1 VRLQNFCAP
10 DATGLAASRRLPWSR
25 TSLVTVVL
33 SLVLVLPAAESTGSI
48 EDSALMSRLQH
59 HYRTTDSFT
68 AEFVETLTS
77 PGGTPRQR
85 TGKVSYRKPGMIRW
99 EFDPPQPET
108 IVADGTTLYDYDPG
122 LNQVVEMPERNAF
135 RDRAAAAFILGAGD
149 LERDYD
155 GRTATDSG
163 KNGAVHLILTPKG
176 GGVPVELAVDNE
188 TLDIIRLSTADALGN
203 TTELRFSDIQRN
215 VTLPTTGFA
224 FTVPA
229 GADIVKTAPAR

>member
-1 VRLQNFCAP
+1 VRWQNFCAP
-10 DATGLAASRRLPWSR
+10 DATGSAASLRRPWSR
-25 TSLVTVVL
+25 ARLVTVVVCFILML
-33 SLVLVLPAAESTGSI
+33 SAAVSSATI
-48 EDSALMSRLQH
+48 EDDALIGRLQH

-68 AEFVETLTS
+68 AGFVETLTS

-108 IVADGTTLYDYDPG
+108 IVADGTTLYDYDRG

-155 GRTATDSG
+155 GHTVGGSAPT
-163 KNGAVHLILTPKG
+163 GAVHLVLTPKG
-176 GGVPVELAVDNE
+176 GGVPIELAVDNK
-188 TLDIIRLSTADALGN
+188 TLDIIKLSTADALGN

-215 VTLPTTGFA
+215 VTLPTSGFA

-229 GADIVKTAPAR
+229 GADIVKAAPAH